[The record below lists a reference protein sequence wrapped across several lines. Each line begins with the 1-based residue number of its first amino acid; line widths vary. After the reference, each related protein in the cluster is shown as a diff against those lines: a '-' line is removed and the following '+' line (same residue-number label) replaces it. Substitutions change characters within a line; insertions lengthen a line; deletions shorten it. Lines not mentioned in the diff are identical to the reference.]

1 MAANTSGPTWYDIL
15 GVDPTASPAEIK
27 AAWRNATDK
36 FEPGTGASQFRL
48 FNEAADVLL
57 DPAKRAEYDAG
68 LNSVDAPAEA
78 APDPVAEPAETADT
92 PVPEPQVET
101 ATPEPPAV
109 EAPAVETSAVE
120 PPAAEPAASEL
131 EAPAAEASDYP
142 EPDAAAAPGPSVR
155 LIVST
160 IVASVLAISMIVVT
174 VALGLHLHKR
184 VDDSNAASDASAV
197 AERALTAVLSF
208 NYLHMDA
215 DRNRAVQFLTPAY
228 AKQYVKT
235 FSLLTQ
241 GPNGTPGGAEK
252 TQAVVTAS
260 VLTTG
265 VVDSNSNTVRVLV
278 FVNQSSVKGSSP
290 AAIFQNRV
298 VATMVRS
305 GDSWL
310 ISDITSY

>member
-1 MAANTSGPTWYDIL
+1 MTTNPSGPTWYDIL
-15 GVDPTASPAEIK
+15 GVDPAAGPDEIK

-57 DPAKRAEYDAG
+57 DPAKRAEYDAQLSG
-68 LNSVDAPAEA
+68 AEA
-78 APDPVAEPAETADT
+78 PEDTTAEADPAPVAEEPA
-92 PVPEPQVET
+92 PVVET
-101 ATPEPPAV
+101 
-109 EAPAVETSAVE
+109 
-120 PPAAEPAASEL
+120 PAAETDADESDAAEVEEPTAEVAEPLEPAA
-131 EAPAAEASDYP
+131 
-142 EPDAAAAPGPSVR
+142 GPSAM
-155 LIVST
+155 LLVSVV
-160 IVASVLAISMIVVT
+160 VASVLAIAMVVVT

-184 VDDSNAASDASAV
+184 VDDAQAANDASAV
-197 AERALTAVLSF
+197 AERALTAVLSY
-208 NYLHMDA
+208 NYQHMDA

-235 FSLLTQ
+235 FSLLTD

-252 TQAVVTAS
+252 TQAVVTAN
-260 VLTTG
+260 VLNTG
-265 VVDSNSNTVRVLV
+265 VVDADANTVRVLV
-278 FVNQSSVKGSSP
+278 FVNQSSVKGSAA

>member
-1 MAANTSGPTWYDIL
+1 MAANASGPTWYDIL
-15 GVDPTASPAEIK
+15 GVDPAASPAEIK

-68 LNSVDAPAEA
+68 VSGTEAPVDEPGEASADADPAES
-78 APDPVAEPAETADT
+78 VAEPVTETSG
-92 PVPEPQVET
+92 PEPVADPT
-101 ATPEPPAV
+101 D
-109 EAPAVETSAVE
+109 
-120 PPAAEPAASEL
+120 
-131 EAPAAEASDYP
+131 EAPAAEDQAAEEQAAD
-142 EPDAAAAPGPSVR
+142 EPAIEAPAAEDLEADGPAAGPSAR
-155 LIVST
+155 LIVAT
-160 IVASVLAISMIVVT
+160 AVASVLAVAMIVVT
-174 VALGLHLHKR
+174 IALGVHLHKR
-184 VDDSNAASDASAV
+184 VNDANASSDASAV
-197 AERALTAVLSF
+197 ASRALTAVLSY

-215 DRNRAVQFLTPAY
+215 DRNRAIQFLTPAY
-228 AKQYVKT
+228 AKEYVKT
-235 FSLLTQ
+235 FDLLTQ

-252 TQAVVTAS
+252 TQAVVTAT
-260 VLTTG
+260 VLNTG
-265 VVDSNSNTVRVLV
+265 VVDADANTVRVLA
-278 FVNQSSVKGSSP
+278 FVNQSSVKGSAA